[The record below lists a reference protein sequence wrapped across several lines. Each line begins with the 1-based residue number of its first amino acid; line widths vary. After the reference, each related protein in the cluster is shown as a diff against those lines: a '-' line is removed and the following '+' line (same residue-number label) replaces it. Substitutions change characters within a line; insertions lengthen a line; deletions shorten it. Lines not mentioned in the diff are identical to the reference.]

1 MDFTFS
7 LPAPLS
13 WDATAKHYPSLEVV
27 PFSIG
32 DTTYWT
38 AQGELEIGGNRRSL
52 RGSLEEEVFT
62 SLEISTLF
70 PSDTFLGVSM
80 ALRPIRFQNQLH
92 DMGIESLNDSSSLTL
107 PEHNMSFYIFE
118 NELASIC
125 WTLPQSPVEA

>member
-70 PSDTFLGVSM
+70 PSDTFL
-80 ALRPIRFQNQLH
+80 
-92 DMGIESLNDSSSLTL
+92 SLI
-107 PEHNMSFYIFE
+107 HI
-118 NELASIC
+118 
-125 WTLPQSPVEA
+125 